1 MTTSLIPGIDQ
12 SSVTPVLIMG
22 SWSTGNGASSEVRS
36 PFDGALLGSVPA
48 LSPAEVDAAVE
59 YAHRAMEAAP
69 LPQWQRAE
77 ILDRAAAL
85 LAARREEFGIA
96 IARESAKPIKTA
108 RVEVDRA
115 VSTLQFSA
123 AVARTLAGEVVPMEA
138 SPVGVG
144 KIGFIMRVPVGVVGA
159 IAPFNFPLNLDR
171 KSVV

>member
-12 SSVTPVLIMG
+12 SVVTPVLLTG
-22 SWSTGNGASSEVRS
+22 SWTTGTGGAIEVRS
-36 PFDGALLGSVPA
+36 PFDDALLGSVPA
-48 LSPAEVDAAVE
+48 LSPTDVDAAVA
-59 YAHRAMEAAP
+59 YAHRTLEASP

-77 ILDRAAAL
+77 ILDRAAVL

-96 IARESAKPIKTA
+96 IAREAAKPIKTA

-144 KIGFIMRVPVGVVGA
+144 KIGF
-159 IAPFNFPLNLDR
+159 
-171 KSVV
+171 

>member
-1 MTTSLIPGIDQ
+1 MTTTLIPGIDQ
-12 SSVTPVLIMG
+12 TTVTPVLMTG
-22 SWSTGNGASSEVRS
+22 TWSTGSGASSEVRS
-36 PFDGALLGSVPA
+36 PFDGALLGKVPA
-48 LSPAEVDAAVE
+48 LTPAEVDAAVE
-59 YAHRAMEAAP
+59 YAHRTLQTSP
-69 LPQWQRAE
+69 LPQWKRAE
-77 ILDRAAAL
+77 ILDRAAVL

-144 KIGFIMRVPVGVVGA
+144 KIGFIM
-159 IAPFNFPLNLDR
+159 
-171 KSVV
+171 